1 MNLVPLHGS
10 NGYCGRHRKGMCAQI
25 NTPPTGLKLFPRLL
39 YGVFIMSS
47 MASLAY
53 DIPPMFS
60 ITQDLDIEL
69 LDEEKLWEATNRE
82 DWNIM
87 RMKGE
92 HGPNITV
99 RNAFTHLVL
108 GKEHCSST
116 ATATPMR
123 WTAFS
128 TSMIMHAVNI
138 YMWNLMQCSQSFGAF
153 AVEDCTASALKTAMV
168 SQTEATLPDVTLY
181 SQRIALNE
189 SVHPTIQRDLFS
201 STALHFYDLP
211 IFGCS
216 LVPTIST
223 V

>member
-1 MNLVPLHGS
+1 
-10 NGYCGRHRKGMCAQI
+10 
-25 NTPPTGLKLFPRLL
+25 
-39 YGVFIMSS
+39 MSS

-69 LDEEKLWEATNRE
+69 LDEEKSWEATNRE
-82 DWNIM
+82 DWTTLQEE
-87 RMKGE
+87 GE
-92 HGPNITV
+92 RGPKITV

-138 YMWNLMQCSQSFGAF
+138 YMWNLMQCSQSF
-153 AVEDCTASALKTAMV
+153 S
-168 SQTEATLPDVTLY
+168 DVTLY
-181 SQRIALNE
+181 SQQIALSE

-201 STALHFYDLP
+201 STVLHFYDLP
-211 IFGCS
+211 ISGYS
-216 LVPTIST
+216 LVPTVST